1 MRLLDRYLLR
11 EVLIPL
17 GYCLV
22 GFLIFWICFDL
33 FGALAAFQRKR
44 LLVRDIAEYY
54 LVITPEFLVIVL
66 PIALLLALLYSLT
79 NLARHH
85 EITAIRGAGVS
96 LWRLCLPHLMVG
108 LSLSVV
114 LFLVNELW
122 APRSS
127 ERAQRILSR
136 RVAPQDNPQGIV
148 QAAGL

>member
-1 MRLLDRYLLR
+1 MWLGSAMRLLDRYLLR
-11 EVLIPL
+11 ELFIPL

-22 GFLIFWICFDL
+22 GFLIFWIAFDL
-33 FGALAAFQRKR
+33 FGELNDFQEHK
-44 LLVRDIAEYY
+44 LHGGDIALYY
-54 LVITPEFLVIVL
+54 CVKAPEFLVIVL

-127 ERAQRILSR
+127 ERAQRIVNR
-136 RVAPQDNPQGIV
+136 RVGP
-148 QAAGL
+148 